1 MNQGRTRRTTGMT
14 ALVLAL
20 ILVASA
26 CGSDGDT
33 QTDDG
38 QDQATDQDAGTG
50 EDSSGDE
57 PVADE
62 SGGNAVAAS
71 IAWTAPDGMD
81 ASTIAVSPGGDQVAI
96 AFSSMEPGAEI
107 VVFDVAS
114 GAEAWRGSIEDAG
127 AFGLGGLMFTTEGVS
142 FHSTTFDGSQI
153 VTFTDG
159 NSSTTAAVPTE
170 CAQFLSGTVDPTQNV
185 AYTVVPGGFCR
196 VDLSTGATLE
206 VAAGDLLE
214 GALGANGSIRY
225 VADGTL
231 VATMMGPDGAPVAV
245 SVDPTTLTAI
255 APVAEVPVRL
265 ENLYGDLLVAG
276 PSLAAGDRIA
286 STPDGSTVVL
296 LQPTTIE
303 VLG

>member
-14 ALVLAL
+14 AVAVALVL
-20 ILVASA
+20 VAGA
-26 CGSDGDT
+26 CGGSDDN

-38 QDQATDQDAGTG
+38 QDQATQSEAGD
-50 EDSSGDE
+50 EQSSGDE

-62 SGGNAVAAS
+62 SGGTGAAAS

-96 AFSSMEPGAEI
+96 GFSSMEPGVEI

-114 GAEAWRGSIEDAG
+114 GAEAWRGSIDDAG
-127 AFGLGGLMFTTEGVS
+127 AFGLGELMFTTAGVS
-142 FHSTTFDGSQI
+142 FHSTDLEGSQI

-159 NSSTTAAVPTE
+159 NTSMVDAPTE
-170 CAQFLSGTVDPTQNV
+170 CAQFVSGTVDPTQNV

-196 VDLSTGATLE
+196 VDLSTGATME

-214 GALGANGSIRY
+214 GAVGANGSIRY

-245 SVDPTTLTAI
+245 ECRPDHVDCDRAGRRGSGQ
-255 APVAEVPVRL
+255 AREPVRRPPR
-265 ENLYGDLLVAG
+265 GGAVAR
-276 PSLAAGDRIA
+276 SR
-286 STPDGSTVVL
+286 
-296 LQPTTIE
+296 
-303 VLG
+303 